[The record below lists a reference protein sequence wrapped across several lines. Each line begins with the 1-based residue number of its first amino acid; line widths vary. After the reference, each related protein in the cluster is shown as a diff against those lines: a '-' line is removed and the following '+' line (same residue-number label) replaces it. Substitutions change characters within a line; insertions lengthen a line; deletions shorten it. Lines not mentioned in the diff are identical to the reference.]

1 MDALSLANAGIQ
13 NQRSFAVQATTNE
26 PISDRDLQVARKLID
41 EHGRKIHERTDR
53 MFVGLLAVQWVA
65 AVVVALWLTPWTWDG
80 ALSRIHPHVWA
91 ALLLGGMISILPAV
105 LGWKRPGA
113 TSTRYVIAIAQMLMG
128 SLLIH
133 LTGGRIETH
142 FHVFGSLAFIA
153 FYRDWK
159 VLIPATLVVVV
170 DHSLGALFW
179 PQSVYGVAAASEWR
193 TIEHAGWVVFE
204 VIFLITSCLYS
215 RRDMWD
221 KALQS
226 ATSKSNDQRYRRLAD
241 AMPQIVWT
249 ARPDGEVDYCNQQWT
264 TYSGMPLARTEG
276 QGWKS
281 AIHQGDL
288 IQTVNTWRKSIQT
301 SENYEVKCRLKRASD
316 KSYRWHLG
324 RASASLDER
333 GKVVKWF
340 GTFTDIDDQQ
350 QIELELLCAREELE
364 ERVAARTMELV
375 SANQDLT
382 VEIAE
387 RKQVEA
393 DRQVIFEII
402 EGVSSTSNLEEL
414 LQLIHRSIGKVLDAK
429 NCFVALFDQ
438 KTELFDMQFFVDQ
451 YDAAP
456 PPQKLEKTRTAYV
469 FHKGQPVLMTDDLFN
484 QLVAQGDVESVG
496 TPPASWLGIPLATPF
511 GVIGVLVVQHY
522 DDVNAYCDSDVK
534 FLTSVGGQI
543 AMAIERKQTEA
554 ALRESEV
561 RYRDLFENA
570 YDIIYTQDLQGNYTS
585 VNQACEKITGYSRAE
600 TLELRLDQIVAPE
613 YLQRMKDMLASR
625 PTETTAAYELDII
638 AKDGHRATLEVN
650 ARVTYQEGKP
660 VGLQGIARDITERK
674 RAEVERRVISEIVE
688 GVITTPNL
696 DELLHLIHRS
706 ISRVLDAESCY
717 VALYEKKTG
726 LLQLPLCIDKYD
738 AVIPAMELG
747 KGLTAYVF
755 HSGRSM
761 LLPQRAI
768 RELMAKDE
776 VELIGTLPQ
785 VWLGVPL
792 RTPTETVGVLVVQ
805 HYEDDQAYNQR
816 DLEFLSSV
824 GDQIGLAIER
834 KQMEE
839 VSNQARDAA
848 LESARLKSEFL
859 ANMSHEIRT
868 PMNGVIGMTGLLLD
882 THLTPDQREFA
893 ETIRSSGD
901 SLLNIINDILD
912 FSKIEAGKLQFETLD
927 FDLDSAVEG
936 TVELLAERAHVKRV
950 ELASL
955 IFSDVPTA
963 LRGDPGRLRQVLTNL
978 IGNALKF
985 TEAGE
990 VTLRATK
997 ESETDTNVVVRFT
1010 VSDTGIGISEDA
1022 QANLF
1027 QAFTQAD
1034 GSTTRKYGGTGL
1046 GLAISKQLVELMG
1059 GAIGVSSVLGRGSR
1073 FWFTATFEKQVSP
1086 AVTKAA
1092 SVVSLENLRVLIVDD
1107 NATNRKILSHQ
1118 LDSWRM
1124 IHEEADCGRRA
1135 LELLRAARAEG
1146 KPYDLAIL
1154 DLMMPGMDG
1163 FELARIIKADPGTA
1177 EVCLVLLTSYGQ
1189 RGDSTRSSEMGVAA
1203 YLTKP
1208 VRQSQLFNCLAGAI
1222 NQPLCVTE
1230 QPASVAATP
1239 DLITLHPSVERRGIS
1254 PKLILLAE
1262 DNIVNQKVAV
1272 RQLQKLGYRTD
1283 AVANGREALE
1293 ALERIPYDLVLMDCQ
1308 MPEMDGY
1315 EATAEIRRREGMT
1328 KHTPIVAMTANALQG
1343 DREKCIAAG
1352 MDDYVSKPVKPDE
1365 LAEVLKTLFA
1375 AASDHRA
1382 VCVNHEEP
1390 LSLVGV

>member
-1 MDALSLANAGIQ
+1 MQTTTKAVSERDA
-13 NQRSFAVQATTNE
+13 
-26 PISDRDLQVARKLID
+26 QVARKLVG
-41 EHGRKIHERTDR
+41 EHQQLIHERTDR

-65 AVVVALWLTPWTWDG
+65 AVLVALWLTPRTWDG
-80 ALSRIHPHVWA
+80 ALSRTHPHVWA
-91 ALLLGGMISILPAV
+91 ALLLGGVISILPAV
-105 LGWKRPGA
+105 LGLKRPGA

-142 FHVFGSLAFIA
+142 FHIFGSLAFIA

-159 VLIPATLVVVV
+159 VLMPATLVVVV

-179 PQSVYGVAAASEWR
+179 PVSVYGVAAASEWR

-204 VIFLITSCLYS
+204 VIFLIISCLYS
-215 RRDMWD
+215 QRDMWD
-221 KALQS
+221 KAIQS
-226 ATSKSNDQRYRRLAD
+226 ATQESSEKRYRRLAD

-249 ARPDGEVDYCNQQWT
+249 AQPDGALDYCNQQWSS
-264 TYSGMPLARTEG
+264 YSGMLLRQTLG
-276 QGWKS
+276 WGWKPVVHRDDLDQTIAS
-281 AIHQGDL
+281 WSKSVRTGDEFE
-288 IQTVNTWRKSIQT
+288 I
-301 SENYEVKCRLKRASD
+301 KCRLKRASD
-316 KSYRWHLG
+316 ASYRWHLG
-324 RASASLDER
+324 RASASLDEQ
-333 GKVVKWF
+333 GIVVKWF

-350 QIELELLCAREELE
+350 QVELVLLGGREKLE
-364 ERVAARTMELV
+364 ERVAARTTELV
-375 SANQDLT
+375 STNQELT
-382 VEIAE
+382 AEILE
-387 RKQVEA
+387 RKQVEG

-402 EGVSSTSNLEEL
+402 EGLSSTSNLDEL

-429 NCFVALFDQ
+429 NCFVALFDK
-438 KTELFDMQFFVDQ
+438 KTELFAMQFFVDQ
-451 YDAAP
+451 YDEAP
-456 PPQKLEKTRTAYV
+456 PPQKLEKSRTSYV
-469 FHKGQPVLMTDDLFN
+469 FRTRQPVLMTADLFSR
-484 QLVAQGDVESVG
+484 LVAQGDLESIG

-522 DDVNAYCDSDVK
+522 DDVNAYGERDVK

-543 AMAIERKQTEA
+543 ALAIERKQSEE

-561 RYRDLFENA
+561 RYRVLFENA
-570 YDIIYTQDLQGNYTS
+570 HDIIYTQDLQGNYTS
-585 VNQACEKITGYSRAE
+585 VNKACEKITGYSQE
-600 TLELRLDQIVAPE
+600 ECLKLTLDQIVAPE
-613 YLQRMKDMLASR
+613 YLPRMRAMLASR
-625 PTETTAAYELDII
+625 PTEAAAAYDLEIM
-638 AKDGHRATLEVN
+638 AKDGHRVTLEVN
-650 ARVTYQEGKP
+650 ARVTYQEGNP
-660 VGLQGIARDITERK
+660 VGLQGIARDITERR

-706 ISRVLDAESCY
+706 ISSVLDAESCY

-738 AVIPAMELG
+738 AAISAMELG

-755 HSGRSM
+755 HSGRPM
-761 LLPQRAI
+761 LLPQPAI

-776 VELIGTLPQ
+776 VELIGTLPE

-805 HYEDDQAYNQR
+805 HYDDGLAYDQR

-882 THLTPDQREFA
+882 TDLTPDQREFA
-893 ETIRSSGD
+893 ETIRTSGD
-901 SLLNIINDILD
+901 SLLTIINDILD

-927 FDLDSAVEG
+927 FDLGSAVEG
-936 TVELLAERAHVKRV
+936 TVELLAERAHIKRL

-990 VTLRATK
+990 VILGATK
-997 ESETDTNVVVRFT
+997 ESETDTHVVIRFT
-1010 VSDTGIGISEDA
+1010 VTDTGIGISEDA
-1022 QANLF
+1022 QSNLF
-1027 QAFTQAD
+1027 HAFTQAD

-1059 GAIGVSSVLGRGSR
+1059 GEIGVNSALGKGSR
-1073 FWFTATFEKQVSP
+1073 FWFTARFEKQVSEATAIP
-1086 AVTKAA
+1086 A
-1092 SVVSLENLRVLIVDD
+1092 SVLSLENLRVLVVDD
-1107 NATNRKILSHQ
+1107 NATNRKILAHQ

-1124 IHEEADCGRRA
+1124 VHEEADSGQRA
-1135 LELLRAARAEG
+1135 LELLRSALAQG

-1163 FELARIIKADPGTA
+1163 FELARTIKSDPDTA
-1177 EVCLVLLTSYGQ
+1177 GVCLVLLTSFGQ
-1189 RGDSTRSSEMGVAA
+1189 RGDSTRSREVGVAA

-1222 NQPLCVTE
+1222 NRSLIEKQRPVT
-1230 QPASVAATP
+1230 ASTTS
-1239 DLITLHPSVERRGIS
+1239 DLITRHALGETGTAPH
-1254 PKLILLAE
+1254 KLILVAE

-1272 RQLQKLGYRTD
+1272 RQLQKLGYRAD

-1293 ALERIPYDLVLMDCQ
+1293 ALARISYDLVLMDCQ

-1315 EATAEIRRREGMT
+1315 EATAEIRRREGT
-1328 KHTPIVAMTANALQG
+1328 RKHTPIVAMTAHALRG

-1352 MDDYVSKPVKPDE
+1352 MDDYVSKPVNPEE
-1365 LAEVLKTLFA
+1365 LAGVLEKLLGDA
-1375 AASDHRA
+1375 RNDRA
-1382 VCVNHEEP
+1382 VVSALPNDFLPPVRRYAIE
-1390 LSLVGV
+1390 